1 MNSLNILSEDPRK
14 IDRCEVEDQLESQRV
29 QAEVMSK
36 KVVELERKLKVL
48 DSPELR
54 RLLKQLEDG

>member
-14 IDRCEVEDQLESQRV
+14 IDRSDVEDQLESQRV
-29 QAEVMSK
+29 QAEAMLR

-54 RLLKQLEDG
+54 RLLKHLEDS